1 MRKTPRQARSRA
13 MVERIL
19 VAGRDVLLE
28 AGYDAFSTNRV
39 ATAAGVSPGSLY
51 QYFPDKTA
59 ILDVV
64 IDRYWEEVADRVAA
78 SLADRIG
85 DLGPR
90 MIRDT
95 ADALV
100 RALESDRELLRVVAE
115 ELPAQRSRER
125 RAALER
131 RVRELTAV
139 YLTARPESS
148 RRPDRAAS
156 AWVVVLAAENLA
168 TRWVLDR
175 PDFVSRERLLDEI
188 VALVGGY
195 LQSGSSSPSDDGGT
209 SSSKGSRARASS
221 DSSDGS
227 SP

>member
-1 MRKTPRQARSRA
+1 

-19 VAGRDVLLE
+19 VAGRDVLVE

-139 YLTARPESS
+139 YLSARPESS

-156 AWVVVLAAENLA
+156 AWVIVLAAENLA

-188 VALVGGY
+188 VALVAGY
-195 LQSGSSSPSDDGGT
+195 LQSGPLLSSASDGGT
-209 SSSKGSRARASS
+209 SSSKGSRAGASS